1 MTNEEYETVLGTV
14 QATMENALRQNERLV
29 MVVKFYADQRNWKNR
44 MAHMDQGEKARGLL
58 NEIEGRAA

>member
-1 MTNEEYETVLGTV
+1 
-14 QATMENALRQNERLV
+14 MENALRQNERLV